1 MTLKSKKPLQE
12 ILDEKFPSLKASM
25 HIQNEEWTI
34 FYDAYAS
41 ETEVEDMKALL
52 KELDMNV
59 KIERRVF

>member
-1 MTLKSKKPLQE
+1 MSLTSKKPLQD

-25 HIQNEEWTI
+25 HIQDEEWTI